1 MNSTGTVRKRAAGL
15 QAVSTPASGAVA
27 EQPNVLT
34 PEARRYAIGEIA
46 RRAGVSNAWS
56 KTWRIEIGDQS
67 TTIRLDS
74 DGKKSIEFPVHPA
87 PDGMPHSILSGVTSR
102 AAWAYPPGANVQ
114 DSVPDFVVP
123 FVGRDQTGGISPVFA
138 ASDPET
144 IRFNFD
150 LPAATLYTLARLEE
164 NVITERDSHGRFP
177 ASASIAVKEN
187 FLHRPIVDEYGFA
200 FEQALKCLM
209 PQWSAER
216 KPLRVKLSHDVDE
229 LGIPF
234 SLRSAVGH
242 ALRRRR
248 PKATLQDFLSL
259 VTDHEPAYL
268 QAVLQ
273 LAQLSTDHD
282 LDSAFYWKA
291 SPPGKNDS
299 GYDPRHAK
307 VMSALC
313 WLNER
318 GFESGVHPGYE
329 TFRSP
334 QKLRAE
340 VGILRQCI
348 GINELGGRQHYL
360 RWIPE
365 TWRQWEACG
374 LAYDSTVGFAERIG
388 FRAGTCVPYRPWLWE
403 ENREAHL
410 VEIPLLVMDRTL
422 GYYMKLSPQ
431 DSFVRVIECAR
442 KCRAVGGVF
451 TMLWHNEALL
461 DPVYRDLYSRLL
473 EHLSGS
479 ARFDWRAPS

>member
-1 MNSTGTVRKRAAGL
+1 MEAVAAP
-15 QAVSTPASGAVA
+15 VSSAVA

-56 KTWRIEIGDQS
+56 KSWRIEFSDQS

-74 DGKKSIEFPVHPA
+74 SAKKSIVFPVQPA
-87 PDGMPHSILSGVTSR
+87 TQPLSHSILSGVTSR
-102 AAWAYPPGANVQ
+102 AAWAYPPGANLL

-123 FVGRDQTGGISPVFA
+123 FVGCNQTGGISPVFA

-150 LPAATLYTLARLEE
+150 LPAAALYTLARVEE

-177 ASASIAVKEN
+177 ASSSIAVKKN

-200 FEQALKCLM
+200 FEQALRCLM
-209 PQWSAER
+209 PQWPVER
-216 KPLRVKLSHDVDE
+216 RHFRVKLSHDVDE

-234 SLRSAVGH
+234 SLRSSVGH
-242 ALRRRR
+242 TLHRRR
-248 PKATLQDFLSL
+248 PMATFQDFLSL
-259 VTDHEPAYL
+259 VTDHWPAYL
-268 QAVLQ
+268 QAVFQ
-273 LAQLSTDHD
+273 LAQLSKDHA

-291 SPPGKNDS
+291 SPAGKNDS

-307 VMSALC
+307 VKSTLR

-334 QKLRAE
+334 QKLRGE
-340 VGILRQCI
+340 VDTLRQCI
-348 GINELGGRQHYL
+348 GIDELGGRQHYL
-360 RWIPE
+360 RWLPE
-365 TWRQWEACG
+365 TWRHWEACG
-374 LAYDSTVGFAERIG
+374 LAYDSSLGFAERIG

-403 ENREAHL
+403 ENREANL
-410 VEIPLLVMDRTL
+410 LEIPLLVMDRTL

-431 DSFVRVIECAR
+431 ESFVSVIECVK

-451 TMLWHNEALL
+451 TLLWHNEALL